1 MPQNH
6 DGFARLDAINQLTQA
21 FLHFGN
27 GRLHDHKFD
36 HFDWRV
42 KPPAA
47 TSIALIFMETS
58 TLTSIFFALCGVG
71 ILLSLAAPASRQ
83 GNVLTWLGCLASIA
97 LVLAAAGALLAGKTF
112 SQPLWTLAGLTTT
125 LTVKLDSLSAVFIFI
140 TGLVLFPAS
149 IFAGNQLNR
158 EAEWV
163 GSRRAFTILLF
174 GLYAS
179 LALIFLAG
187 DVVLF
192 LLAWE
197 VMSILCWLL
206 IVCAREK
213 ENGHAGAGYLLLAM
227 GEAGTLATALG
238 FLLLAV
244 GTGSLDFGA
253 IKSAA
258 PGLDAGM
265 RWAVFLLSF
274 FGFGVK
280 AGLVPVNFWLPRA
293 YAAAPRAFV
302 PVLAGAT
309 LNLGLYGILRV
320 NADLMPATH
329 AGPGLVA
336 LVVGT
341 LSALLGI
348 LYATTDNDLKIILA
362 HSSIENVG
370 IIVAG
375 FGTGMVFVAT
385 AHPAPAAIAFVAA
398 LYHLINHSLCK
409 TLLFFGAG
417 VVEAKTGTR
426 DLDKL
431 GGLIKWMPLTALG
444 FLVGAMSIAGLPPFN
459 GFVSE
464 WLTLQTMLRSA
475 ELSSTGA
482 KLVFALCGAGLALT
496 AALAVTCFVKVFAMS
511 FLGMRRLEENQKVSE
526 AKSGTLAPMT
536 ILAALCLAFGVLPTY
551 IIPALTPA
559 TSSLAGASASDALV
573 PPFFASNP
581 AHDTLPQAFVDDFH
595 NLGAQVGQ
603 SVLPGRGLVVLHR
616 GGTENPVV
624 FAMST
629 SYMVIVLAAL
639 LLLTFIVVRLWLTR
653 RRTLAR
659 RTRWDG
665 GVRRLLPEM
674 TYTATGFSN
683 PVRVIF
689 DAVFRPTTVEDTRET
704 VAEHFRTAIRRERV
718 AVHVVD
724 RFAVQP
730 AKDAAMKLANKLA
743 AMHHGRFNTYAA
755 YALLALLIVW
765 MVFSLLLV

>member
-1 MPQNH
+1 MDTP
-6 DGFARLDAINQLTQA
+6 T
-21 FLHFGN
+21 
-27 GRLHDHKFD
+27 
-36 HFDWRV
+36 
-42 KPPAA
+42 
-47 TSIALIFMETS
+47 LI
-58 TLTSIFFALCGVG
+58 SIFFALCGVG
-71 ILLSLAAPASRQ
+71 ILLSLAAPVSRQ
-83 GNVLTWLGCLASIA
+83 GNVLAWLGCAASIA
-97 LVLAAAGALLAGKTF
+97 LVLAGANALLAGKTF
-112 SQPLWTLAGLTTT
+112 NQPLWTLPGLVAT

-149 IFAGNQLNR
+149 IFAG
-158 EAEWV
+158 
-163 GSRRAFTILLF
+163 GSQVQSRAFTIFMF

-179 LALIFLAG
+179 IALIFLAG

-192 LLAWE
+192 LLTWE

-213 ENGHAGAGYLLLAM
+213 ENGHVGSGYLLLAM
-227 GEAGTLATALG
+227 GEAGTLASSLG

-244 GTGSLDFGA
+244 GTGSLDFSA

-258 PGLDAGM
+258 PGLDGGV

-280 AGLVPVNFWLPRA
+280 AGLIPVNFWLPRA
-293 YAAAPRAFV
+293 YVAAPRAFV

-320 NADLMPATH
+320 NADLMPAIH
-329 AGPGLVA
+329 AGPGLLA

-348 LYATTDNDLKIILA
+348 LYATTDNDLKIMLA

-375 FGTGMVFVAT
+375 FGAGMVFVAT
-385 AHPAPAAIAFVAA
+385 SHPALAAIAFVAA
-398 LYHLINHSLCK
+398 LYHLINHSLYK
-409 TLLFFGAG
+409 TLLFFGVGA
-417 VVEAKTGTR
+417 VEAKTGTR
-426 DLDKL
+426 DMDKL

-444 FLVGAMSIAGLPPFN
+444 FLIGTLSIAALPPFN

-482 KLVFALCGAGLALT
+482 KMVFALCGAGLALT

-511 FLGMRRLEENQKVSE
+511 FLGMRRLDENQKVGE
-526 AKSGTLAPMT
+526 AKSGTLAPMA

-551 IIPALTPA
+551 VIPALTPA
-559 TSSLAGASASDALV
+559 TNSLAGASASDALV
-573 PPFFASNP
+573 PPFFASNA
-581 AHDTLPQAFVDDFH
+581 AHDTLPPAFVDDFH
-595 NLGAQVGQ
+595 NIGAQVGQ

-629 SYMVIVLAAL
+629 SYLIVVLAIL
-639 LLLTFIVVRLWLTR
+639 LLLTYVIIRLWLTR
-653 RRTLAR
+653 SRKLAR
-659 RTRWDG
+659 RLRWDG
-665 GVRRLLPEM
+665 GVRNLLPEM

-704 VAEHFRTAIRRERV
+704 VAEHFRTAIIREKERV
-718 AVHVVD
+718 HLVD
-724 RFAVQP
+724 KLVFHPVRTGVMWFAGR
-730 AKDAAMKLANKLA
+730 LAR
-743 AMHHGRFNTYAA
+743 MHHGRFNAYAT
-755 YALLALLIVW
+755 YALLALLVVLIV
-765 MVFSLLLV
+765 LLFQTS

>member
-1 MPQNH
+1 MNTP
-6 DGFARLDAINQLTQA
+6 T
-21 FLHFGN
+21 
-27 GRLHDHKFD
+27 
-36 HFDWRV
+36 
-42 KPPAA
+42 
-47 TSIALIFMETS
+47 LI
-58 TLTSIFFALCGVG
+58 SIFFALCGVG
-71 ILLSLAAPASRQ
+71 ILLSLVSPPSRQ
-83 GNVLTWLGCLASIA
+83 GSVLAWLGCLASLA
-97 LVLAAAGALLAGKTF
+97 LLLAGASALFAGNTF
-112 SQPLWTLAGLTTT
+112 TQPLWTLPGLAAT
-125 LTVKLDSLSAVFIFI
+125 LTLKMDSLSAVFIFL

-149 IFAGNQLNR
+149 IFAGSAPASGAADDALVVGTSADQQTFSHESPARTVPR
-158 EAEWV
+158 EGAPS
-163 GSRRAFTILLF
+163 GSPECFRGCAPQSRAFTVFMF

-179 LALIFLAG
+179 IALIFVAG

-213 ENGHAGAGYLLLAM
+213 ENDHAGSGYLLLAM
-227 GEAGTLATALG
+227 GEAGTLAAALG

-244 GTGSLDFGA
+244 GAGSLDFGA

-258 PGLDAGM
+258 SGLSVGVQ
-265 RWAVFLLSF
+265 WAVFLLSF

-293 YAAAPRAFV
+293 YVAAPRAFV

-329 AGPGLVA
+329 TPPGLVA

-348 LYATTDNDLKIILA
+348 LYATTANDLKIVLA

-375 FGTGMVFVAT
+375 FGAGMVFVAT
-385 AHPAPAAIAFVAA
+385 NHPALAAIAFVAA
-398 LYHLINHSLCK
+398 LYHLINHSLYK

-417 VVEAKTGTR
+417 AVEVHAGTR
-426 DLDKL
+426 DMDKL

-444 FLVGAMSIAGLPPFN
+444 FLIGTLSIAALPPFN

-482 KLVFALCGAGLALT
+482 KMVFALCGAGLALT

-511 FLGMRRLEENQKVSE
+511 FLGMRRLDENQKVNE
-526 AKSGTLAPMT
+526 AKFGALAPMA
-536 ILAALCLAFGVLPTY
+536 ILAALCFAFGVLPTY
-551 IIPALTPA
+551 VIPALDTA
-559 TSSLAGASASDALV
+559 TNPLVGASASDALV
-573 PPFFASNP
+573 PPFFASHP
-581 AHDTLPQAFVDDFH
+581 AHSTLPPAFLDDFH

-629 SYMVIVLAAL
+629 SYSFVALIVL
-639 LLLTFIVVRLWLTR
+639 LLLTYVVLRLWLTR
-653 RRTLAR
+653 DRKLSRRV
-659 RTRWDG
+659 RWDG
-665 GVRRLLPEM
+665 GVRNLPPEM

-683 PVRVIF
+683 PVRVVF

-704 VAEHFRTAIRRERV
+704 VAEHFRTAIRREKERV
-718 AVHVVD
+718 HLVDKLVFHPVRTAVMW
-724 RFAVQP
+724 FAGR
-730 AKDAAMKLANKLA
+730 LAW
-743 AMHHGRFNTYAA
+743 MHHGRFNAYAA
-755 YALLALLIVW
+755 YALVT
-765 MVFSLLLV
+765 LLVVLVVFLVFQT

>member
-1 MPQNH
+1 MDTP
-6 DGFARLDAINQLTQA
+6 T
-21 FLHFGN
+21 
-27 GRLHDHKFD
+27 
-36 HFDWRV
+36 
-42 KPPAA
+42 
-47 TSIALIFMETS
+47 LI
-58 TLTSIFFALCGVG
+58 SIFFALCGVG
-71 ILLSLAAPASRQ
+71 ILLSLAAPQLRQ
-83 GNVLTWLGCLASIA
+83 GYVLSWLGCLASIA
-97 LVLAAAGALLAGKTF
+97 LVLAGASALLTGKTF
-112 SQPLWTLAGLTTT
+112 SQPLWTLPGLAAT
-125 LTVKLDSLSAVFIFI
+125 LTVKLDSLSAVFILI

-149 IFAGNQLNR
+149 IFAG
-158 EAEWV
+158 
-163 GSRRAFTILLF
+163 GSNMLSRAFTVFMF

-179 LALIFLAG
+179 IALIFLAG

-206 IVCAREK
+206 IVGGRNG
-213 ENGHAGAGYLLLAM
+213 ENENDRAGAGYLLLAM
-227 GEAGTLATALG
+227 GEAGTLAAALG

-244 GTGSLDFGA
+244 GAGSLDFGT
-253 IKSAA
+253 IKSSA
-258 PGLDAGM
+258 PALGVGVQ
-265 RWAVFLLSF
+265 WAVLLLSF

-293 YAAAPRAFV
+293 YAAAPCAFV

-336 LVVGT
+336 LIIGT
-341 LSALLGI
+341 LSALVGI
-348 LYATTDNDLKIILA
+348 LYATTDNDLKIMLA

-375 FGTGMVFVAT
+375 FGAGMVFVAT
-385 AHPAPAAIAFVAA
+385 NHPALAAIAFVAA
-398 LYHLINHSLCK
+398 LYHLINHSFYK
-409 TLLFFGAG
+409 TLLFFGVG
-417 VVEAKTGTR
+417 EIETQTGTR
-426 DLDKL
+426 DMDQL

-444 FLVGAMSIAGLPPFN
+444 FLAGTLSIAALPPFN

-475 ELSSTGA
+475 ELSSTAA
-482 KLVFALCGAGLALT
+482 KIVFALCGAGLALT

-511 FLGMRRLEENQKVSE
+511 FLGMRRLDENQKVSE
-526 AKSGTLAPMT
+526 AKSGTLAPMA

-551 IIPALTPA
+551 VIPALDTA
-559 TSSLAGASASDALV
+559 TSPLAGASAADALV

-581 AHDTLPQAFVDDFH
+581 AQGGRPQGLPPAFVKDFH
-595 NLGAQVGQ
+595 DIGAQVGQ

-616 GGTENPVV
+616 GGSANPVV

-629 SYMVIVLAAL
+629 SYMLVVLLFL
-639 LLLTFIVVRLWLTR
+639 LLLTYAVVRLWLTR
-653 RRTLAR
+653 SRKLTRRL
-659 RTRWDG
+659 RWDG
-665 GVRRLLPEM
+665 GVRNLLPEM

-704 VAEHFRTAIRRERV
+704 VAEHFRTAIRREKERV
-718 AVHVVD
+718 HPVD
-724 RFAVQP
+724 KLIFHPVRTGVMWFAGR
-730 AKDAAMKLANKLA
+730 LARI
-743 AMHHGRFNTYAA
+743 HHGRFNTYAT
-755 YALLALLIVW
+755 YALLTWLAVLIV
-765 MVFSLLLV
+765 FLFQTS